1 MIILDP
7 SESRFRTELEWLS
20 SRLSFPFADHY
31 DPRREA
37 FGPLKVFNNDTI
49 KGNHGFGAH
58 PHREMEIVSVVLA
71 GQLKHEDSLGNTA
84 VTGFGGVQRMSA
96 GTGIIHSEVNPSDE
110 DCTLVQI
117 WIAPSDRLRE
127 PSYETSHYDPE
138 ALNGRLLPIVSPAG
152 GEGLSSIGQDT
163 TIYMS
168 RLSGGEAVTFRQA
181 AGRRSFLFLFDG
193 RLSVND
199 GHELTQQGD
208 AVRAENEPELA
219 LRAQGGGAFFL
230 LIDLP

>member
-1 MIILDP
+1 MIIVDP
-7 SESRFRTELEWLS
+7 SESRFRTELDWLS
-20 SRLSFPFADHY
+20 SRLSFSFADHY
-31 DPRREA
+31 DPQREG

-96 GTGIIHSEVNPSDE
+96 GTGIIHSEVNPADE

-117 WIAPSDRLRE
+117 WITPADTERE
-127 PSYETSHYDPE
+127 PSYETSHYDPA
-138 ALNGRLLPIVSPAG
+138 ALNGRLLPIVSPGG
-152 GEGLSSIGQDT
+152 GEGVSSIGQDA

-181 AGRRSFLFLFDG
+181 KGRRSFLFLFDG
-193 RLSVND
+193 GLAVNG
-199 GHELTQQGD
+199 GHQLTKQGD
-208 AVRAENEPELA
+208 AIRAENEQELELLA
-219 LRAQGGGAFFL
+219 RDGGAFFL